1 MMSVIE
7 VKGLS
12 KVYQSKGS
20 IATTALNGIDLNIE
34 EGEFVGIM
42 GPSGSGKTT
51 LLNILATIDKPTAG
65 HVYINGKEIN
75 NEKGAGLAR
84 FRREH
89 LGFIFQDFNLL
100 DTLTIKENII
110 LPLVMGKYSIQE
122 IEKRVKE
129 IASFLHITEILEKK
143 VYETSGGQQQ
153 RAAAARA
160 IIHEPSLILA
170 DEPTG
175 NLDSKSAKALM
186 TALQDMHNRKGITI
200 TMVTHDPFA
209 ASYCERILFIRD
221 GKLFTEIRKGEKRE
235 SFFQDILDVLAMLGG
250 DQHEYSPTRP

>member
-1 MMSVIE
+1 MSVLE
-7 VKGLS
+7 VRGLS

-20 IATTALNGIDLNIE
+20 VATTALQDIDLIIE

-51 LLNILATIDKPTAG
+51 LLNILATIDKPTSG
-65 HVYINGKEIN
+65 HVYINAKEITK
-75 NEKGAGLAR
+75 EKGAGLAR

-100 DTLTIKENII
+100 DTLTIKENIM
-110 LPLVMGKYSIQE
+110 LPLVLGNYSIQE

-129 IASFLHITEILEKK
+129 IASFLHITEILDKK

-186 TALQDMHNRKGITI
+186 TALKDMHHKKRVTI

-209 ASYCERILFIRD
+209 ASYCERIIFIRD
-221 GKLFTEIRKGEKRE
+221 GKLFTEIRKGEKQE
-235 SFFQDILDVLAMLGG
+235 AFFQEILGVQAMLGG
-250 DQHEYSPTRP
+250 DQHEFSPSRS